1 MRTLACIQKAG
12 ENVARFQKTHGRNAK
27 TDEALSHLR
36 QAYAL
41 LRANGA
47 K

>member
-1 MRTLACIQKAG
+1 MSTLKQIQGAAESVKRYQNA
-12 ENVARFQKTHGRNAK
+12 HGRNTK
-27 TDEALSHLR
+27 TDEALVHLR